1 MKKNAISRL
10 VKDVILA
17 AIAVLL
23 AVYMFKSFEGGIL
36 AATALFVPGI
46 PFGWRWASKIITA
59 VSFHG
64 IGIKLGISMV
74 LGWFAL
80 PVVLISD
87 VVRCIAAPKE
97 SAMA

>member
-10 VKDVILA
+10 VKDAVLA
-17 AIAVLL
+17 AVAILL
-23 AVYMFKSFEGGIL
+23 AVAIYKSCEGGIL

-46 PFGWRWASKIITA
+46 PFGWRWASKVITA
-59 VSFHG
+59 ITFHG
-64 IGIKLGISMV
+64 IGIKLGIAMV
-74 LGWFAL
+74 LGWVAM

-97 SAMA
+97 NAPA

>member
-1 MKKNAISRL
+1 MKREAISRM

-17 AIAVLL
+17 AVAILL
-23 AVYMFKSFEGGIL
+23 AVWLYNSFEGGIL

-46 PFGWRWASKIITA
+46 PFGWRWASKLITA
-59 VSFHG
+59 VSLHG
-64 IGIKLGISMV
+64 IGAKLGISMI

-80 PVVLISD
+80 PIVLISD

-97 SAMA
+97 APAA